1 MRTRAKRGPFGLLH
15 ETTRDCRKAF
25 GLFGVTSTDPL
36 TYGGA
41 AVFVVAAAAGASL
54 IAARR
59 ASRVEPLVAL
69 RAHG

>member
-1 MRTRAKRGPFGLLH
+1 M
-15 ETTRDCRKAF
+15 
-25 GLFGVTSTDPL
+25 LFGITATDPL

-41 AVFVVAAAAGASL
+41 ALCVVAIAGSASL

-69 RAHG
+69 RLG